1 MSAFYFG
8 GINMSQPKFPK
19 VREYADGL
27 LIDGKEVPYILL
39 DNEGNTTTKATSD
52 GNYVTVTITFL
63 AKSYHL
69 DPYKRIHDGSYQFK
83 KKPLH
88 KRLFSKLRYSLKR
101 IQA

>member
-1 MSAFYFG
+1 MP
-8 GINMSQPKFPK
+8 QPRFPK

-39 DNEGNTTTKATSD
+39 DEDGNTTTKVTSD
-52 GNYVTVTITFL
+52 GQHVEVTITFL

-69 DPYKRIHDGSYQFK
+69 DTYKRIHDGNYQFK
-83 KKPLH
+83 QRPLY

-101 IQA
+101 IRV